1 MKKHDMEKLIETR
14 DQYNA
19 IRSRVL
25 ANVWTIESARDLLGR
40 SCIKEEYEKYI
51 RTLYALK
58 KIFTFSKGE
67 KEEDFNRLFNEGF
80 GFKDEETKELA
91 RKYIEER
98 KKELEEEERKA
109 AESIAFK

>member
-1 MKKHDMEKLIETR
+1 MEKLIETR
-14 DQYNA
+14 GQYNA

-25 ANVWTIESARDLLGR
+25 ANVWTIENVRDLLGR
-40 SCIKEEYEKYI
+40 SCIKEEYEKYV

-58 KIFTFSKGE
+58 KLFTFSKCE
-67 KEEDFNRLFNEGF
+67 KEEEFNRLFNDGF
-80 GFKDEETKELA
+80 GFKDEETKKLA
-91 RKYIEER
+91 RKYVEER

>member
-1 MKKHDMEKLIETR
+1 MEKLIETR

-19 IRSRVL
+19 IRSKVL
-25 ANVWTIESARDLLGR
+25 ANVWTIENVRNLLGR

-51 RTLYALK
+51 RTLYTLK
-58 KIFTFSKGE
+58 RIFAFSKDE
-67 KEEDFNRLFNEGF
+67 KEKSFDETFDYLLEGD
-80 GFKDEETKELA
+80 KEAEELA

-98 KKELEEEERKA
+98 KKELEEEERKG